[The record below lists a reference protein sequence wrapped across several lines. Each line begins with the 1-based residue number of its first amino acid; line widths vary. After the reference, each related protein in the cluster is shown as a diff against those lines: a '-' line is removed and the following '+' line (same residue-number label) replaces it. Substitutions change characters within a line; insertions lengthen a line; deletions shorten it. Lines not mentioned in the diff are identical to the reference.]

1 MSATTG
7 YRSPVETG
15 FSLVAAALIAGLVGS
30 MAGGTA
36 EDTAGTSVAAAT
48 GSADAVVT
56 ATLADTP
63 AASEFAA
70 ALPITV
76 EAENWFGQAVIGRL
90 PEGLPVEN
98 ADRLVDPAAGHIY
111 YWPPDGRIVVVTTD
125 LGPSI
130 PAPGLVELGVV
141 DNGLDELAS
150 AGSRFDMSI
159 TVTGA

>member
-1 MSATTG
+1 VSATTP

-15 FSLVAAALIAGLVGS
+15 ISLVAAALIAGLAGS
-30 MAGGTA
+30 MVGGTVQGL
-36 EDTAGTSVAAAT
+36 TGTSAPPA
-48 GSADAVVT
+48 ADAVVT
-56 ATLADTP
+56 ATLVDTP
-63 AASEFAA
+63 AAEEFAA

-130 PAPGLVELGVV
+130 PAPGLVDLGVV
-141 DNGLDELAS
+141 DSGLGDIPS
-150 AGSRFDMSI
+150 AGNRFDMSI
-159 TVTGA
+159 TMTGA